1 MIKEIEI
8 LLVCDHPE
16 CNIGIAVYPK
26 DYNQDDTVSILLKKY
41 LDVNGKFFCLEH
53 REYKKINL
61 LICSCC
67 QKETKKLILING
79 RDSGICKDCLP
90 LFDRK
95 IKKVLDTKD

>member
-41 LDVNGKFFCLEH
+41 LDENGKLYCLEH
-53 REYKKINL
+53 KGYKN
-61 LICSCC
+61 
-67 QKETKKLILING
+67 
-79 RDSGICKDCLP
+79 
-90 LFDRK
+90 
-95 IKKVLDTKD
+95 IKKVLDKKD

>member
-26 DYNQDDTVSILLKKY
+26 DYSPDNTIRDLLKKY

-53 REYKKINL
+53 KGYKN
-61 LICSCC
+61 
-67 QKETKKLILING
+67 
-79 RDSGICKDCLP
+79 
-90 LFDRK
+90 